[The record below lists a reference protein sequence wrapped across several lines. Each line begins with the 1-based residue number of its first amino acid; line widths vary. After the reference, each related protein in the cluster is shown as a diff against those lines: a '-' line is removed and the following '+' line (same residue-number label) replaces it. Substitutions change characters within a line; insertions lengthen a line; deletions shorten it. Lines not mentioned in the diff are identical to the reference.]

1 MGLPMSLTP
10 REQVVLIF
18 LRAHYAEHGRTPS
31 YSEIIAG
38 TGIKSRSNIAYIIDT
53 LAARR
58 YLRRAAG
65 RACNIELLQTEDYHL
80 ANCDCAGCAE
90 ARYQRGLKLVQA
102 LQVAPPVALTDKFQ
116 GLRPLAHLT
125 RLEWLRP
132 TNDRRKPRLSR
143 SKAFQNSITQQTR
156 DAQ

>member
-1 MGLPMSLTP
+1 MSLTP
-10 REQVVLIF
+10 REQKVLVF
-18 LRAHYAEHGRTPS
+18 VRAHVEAHGLCPS
-31 YSEIIAG
+31 YDEIRFAC
-38 TGIKSRSNIAYIIDT
+38 GISSRSNVAYVLDT
-53 LAARR
+53 LAARKFI
-58 YLRRAAG
+58 RRTAG
-65 RACNIELLQTEDYHL
+65 RARNIELLQTEDYHL
-80 ANCDCAGCAE
+80 SNCDCDGCAE
-90 ARYQRGLKLVQA
+90 SRYQRGLKHVQA
-102 LQVAPPVALTDKFQ
+102 LQVAPPVSLTGKFK